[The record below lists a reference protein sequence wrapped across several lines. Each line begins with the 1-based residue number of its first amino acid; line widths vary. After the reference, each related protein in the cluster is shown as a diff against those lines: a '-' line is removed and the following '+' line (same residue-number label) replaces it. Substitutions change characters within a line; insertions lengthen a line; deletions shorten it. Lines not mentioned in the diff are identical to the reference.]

1 MNTTAPPPDPIS
13 FLLSPQ
19 QKELL
24 EQAAASAGQ
33 SLADFANSALLEK
46 AREVLHLERS
56 LRLSER
62 DARRFLELLD
72 AEPEPNE
79 ALTNAARRYRGH
91 HG

>member
-1 MNTTAPPPDPIS
+1 MSTIAPRHDQID
-13 FLLSPQ
+13 FRLSPQ

-24 EQAAASAGQ
+24 EQAAATTGQ
-33 SLADFANSALLEK
+33 SLTDFATTTLLEK
-46 AREVLHLERS
+46 AREVLRLEHA

-72 AEPEPNE
+72 ADTEPNE
-79 ALTNAARRYRGH
+79 ALTNAARRYRGC

>member
-1 MNTTAPPPDPIS
+1 MSTTAPHHDPIS
-13 FLLSPQ
+13 FRLSPQ
-19 QKELL
+19 QRELL
-24 EQAAASAGQ
+24 EQAAASAGL
-33 SLADFANSALLEK
+33 SLADFATSALLEK
-46 AREVLHLERS
+46 AREVLHLVHP

-79 ALTNAARRYRGH
+79 ALTDAARRYRGR